1 MSMTMKS
8 KYEKIKCQPV
18 RQMTMIM
25 TINKRVIYQILL
37 TLKYKKRQKP

>member
-1 MSMTMKS
+1 MTMKS

-37 TLKYKKRQKP
+37 TLKYKKGKKP